1 MEREF
6 VTVGKVVK
14 SKGIRG
20 ELSVFPLTDFP
31 QRFYTCPQDAAHKN
45 IFLRKNGKLE
55 CVKIESVRMGKKG
68 IFLKF
73 EGVDTKEK
81 ARAYI
86 GCTLEIER
94 DQVYEL
100 PPDTYYIFDLIGIE
114 VITEGGERVGE
125 ITDVYRLPANDVYVV
140 HKDNQEILLPAVKEF
155 IKKVDVKNRTMII
168 HTMDGLY

>member
-6 VTVGKVVK
+6 VTVGKVIK

-20 ELSVFPLTDFP
+20 KLSVFPLTDFP
-31 QRFYTCPQDAAHKN
+31 QRFYNCKN
-45 IFLRKNGKLE
+45 IFLKKDGKLE
-55 CVKIESVRMGKKG
+55 CVKIESVRMGKKK

-73 EGVDTKEK
+73 EGVDTIEK

-86 GCTLEIER
+86 GCTLEVER
-94 DQVYEL
+94 NQVYEL

-140 HKDNQEILLPAVKEF
+140 HNDNQEILLPAVKEF

-168 HTMDGLY
+168 HTIDGLY